1 MSRIPRTTIDRRVF
15 LASGLAAAGGL
26 AVTGGCNIVAPVA
39 AVLAGPPKRD
49 AQFKLPK
56 RKTVVFVDDRMGV
69 IPLRSRQMRRQIGR
83 SVTDVLNTKDKLLP
97 GMMIDAGDAIAFA
110 DSRDRGDGLLPLGV
124 IGQEVGAEVLIAVGV
139 SLFSLQPSG
148 TPQPTAQAAVWILDI
163 TNQVRL
169 FPAPDANQA
178 ATTVSASLLIGDGM
192 SQASESQRVQI
203 FFELASELGREV
215 AKLFYRHEIKPLGE
229 RLEPR

>member
-1 MSRIPRTTIDRRVF
+1 VSRVPRTIIDRRAF

-26 AVTGGCNIVAPVA
+26 ALAGGCNIVAPVA

-56 RKTVVFVDDRMGV
+56 RKTVVFVDDRQGV
-69 IPLRSRQMRRQIGR
+69 IPLRSRQMRREIGR
-83 SVTDVLNTKDKLLP
+83 TVTDVLNTKDNLLP
-97 GMMIDAGDAIAFA
+97 GLMIDAGDAIAFA

-124 IGQEVGAEVLIAVGV
+124 IGQEVGAEVLIAVRV
-139 SLFSLQPSG
+139 DIFSLQPAG
-148 TPQPTAQAAVWILDI
+148 TPQPTAQASVWILDI
-163 TNQVRL
+163 TNRTRL
-169 FPAPDANQA
+169 FPPPESNQP
-178 ATTVSASLLIGDGM
+178 ATVVTASLLIGDGM

-203 FFELASELGREV
+203 FFELASQLGREV